1 MKINS
6 LYTLQ
11 GSTVTDATIV
21 STSASILDTP
31 KLWHMRLRHISE
43 KWLTILRKKRFAWWI
58 ENMRTRFL

>member
-11 GSTVTDATIV
+11 GSTTTDATTV
-21 STSASILDTP
+21 STSASILYTP

-43 KWLTILRKKRFAWWI
+43 KGLTILRKKG
-58 ENMRTRFL
+58 LLGG